1 MKLNNHLDDRETYLD
16 RTILQDC
23 SARKQH
29 LLVSA
34 GEKEIPPCTVVCNRE
49 RDMTTLRSHSKDG
62 ELLNSLCVRGS
73 SCDVRF
79 CVAVMVGWLEWG
91 LLVRIG
97 LGVGGEVNRRGSIA
111 SMTRS
116 ARIGEGGRINF
127 HFHTSRWV
135 VGTRVWVREYRR
147 VLNDGLVSATLGL
160 FVFDEARR

>member
-1 MKLNNHLDDRETYLD
+1 
-16 RTILQDC
+16 
-23 SARKQH
+23 
-29 LLVSA
+29 LVSA
-34 GEKEIPPCTVVCNRE
+34 GEKEVPPSTVVCNRE
-49 RDMTTLRSHSKDG
+49 RDMTALRSHSKDG
-62 ELLNSLCVRGS
+62 ELLYSLCVRGS

-135 VGTRVWVREYRR
+135 VGGVT
-147 VLNDGLVSATLGL
+147 GM
-160 FVFDEARR
+160 DERIQEGIE